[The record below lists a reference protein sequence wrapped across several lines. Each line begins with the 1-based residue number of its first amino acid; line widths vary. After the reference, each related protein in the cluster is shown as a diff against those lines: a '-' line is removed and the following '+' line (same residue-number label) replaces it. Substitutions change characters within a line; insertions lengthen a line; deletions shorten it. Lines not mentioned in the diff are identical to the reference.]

1 MRRSLSALKG
11 RAAQARHGSDARRV
25 RSERGVSRLSLLSVS
40 GADRPD
46 LAASITAVLD
56 RLAVPVHDLGLSVIH
71 DHATL
76 GIVLELP
83 EDGGEAR
90 RMALLAELTR
100 RAEALDC
107 SVRLEPLEADR
118 WSAWHRRTGQP
129 RWIVTLLARR
139 LEARHFA
146 TVTRIVAAHGL
157 RIDAIRRLSDSAS
170 YSPGRARDQ
179 TSTSAADRTPDRT
192 PDKTPDKPPDQGSD
206 RAPGAWAASRSR
218 ASVEFALRGAPPD
231 QQRIRGEFL
240 AASAELGIDIA
251 FQRDDVWRRNRRL
264 VAFDMDSTLIEAE
277 VIDELARHAGVGD
290 EVAAITER
298 AMRGEI
304 DFTES
309 FRARV
314 ALLKGLDAAVLAEV
328 AERLPI
334 TEGAEQ
340 LIVQL
345 RRLGY
350 RTAIISGG
358 FQYFG
363 RFLQQRLGI
372 DSVHANE
379 LEIEDGRVTGRVVGD
394 VIDGARKAMLLR
406 RIAAEEGLALDQVI
420 AVGDGA
426 NDLPMLALAGLGIA
440 FRAKPLVRES
450 AEHSISALGLDAILY
465 LLGFT
470 DADLA

>member
-1 MRRSLSALKG
+1 MENTVSAL
-11 RAAQARHGSDARRV
+11 
-25 RSERGVSRLSLLSVS
+25 LLSVS
-40 GADRPD
+40 GPDRPE
-46 LAASITAVLD
+46 LASAVTAVLD
-56 RLAVPVHDLGLSVIH
+56 RHGVPVRDLGLSVIH

-76 GIVLELP
+76 GIVIELP
-83 EDGGEAR
+83 AGSGAGLGEDPGD
-90 RMALLAELTR
+90 ALRAELSR
-100 RAEALDC
+100 CAAALGC
-107 SVRLEPLEADR
+107 AARLDPLEAGR
-118 WSAWHRRTGQP
+118 WSAWRTRTQQP

-146 TVTRIVAAHGL
+146 IVTGIVAAHGL
-157 RIDAIRRLSDSAS
+157 RIDAIRRLSDVAS
-170 YSPGRARDQ
+170 EPTALPH
-179 TSTSAADRTPDRT
+179 AAD
-192 PDKTPDKPPDQGSD
+192 
-206 RAPGAWAASRSR
+206 RSR
-218 ASVEFALRGAPPD
+218 ASVELALRGAPPD

-277 VIDELARHAGVGD
+277 VIDELARLAGVGD

-309 FRARV
+309 FRTRV
-314 ALLKGLDAAVLAEV
+314 ALLAGLDATVLAEV
-328 AERLPI
+328 AEQLPI
-334 TEGAEQ
+334 TEGAEH
-340 LIVQL
+340 LIIHL

-363 RFLQQRLGI
+363 RYLQQRLGI
-372 DSVHANE
+372 DYVHANE
-379 LEIEDGRVTGRVVGD
+379 LEIENGRVTGRVVGD
-394 VIDGARKAMLLR
+394 VIDGARKAALLR
-406 RIAAEEGLALDQVI
+406 QIAADEGLTLDQVI

-450 AEHSISALGLDAILY
+450 AEQSISALGLDAILY